1 MRRPFRFAF
10 RLLLVAAALAAVPIA
25 SAVLGPARTPYLS
38 ALSDLSA
45 GTVYAAGCQHKA
57 CFFIGGR
64 SKCAS
69 TTEATNCKSGTGF
82 CESKPCPV

>member
-1 MRRPFRFAF
+1 MTAQ
-10 RLLLVAAALAAVPIA
+10 
-25 SAVLGPARTPYLS
+25 
-38 ALSDLSA
+38 
-45 GTVYAAGCQHKA
+45 AAGCQHKA

-69 TTEATNCKSGTGF
+69 TTDAMNCKSGPGF

>member
-1 MRRPFRFAF
+1 MRRSS
-10 RLLLVAAALAAVPIA
+10 RLAIRVLLLAAVMTAIQV
-25 SAVLGPARTPYLS
+25 SVGVVGPARSPYIS

-45 GTVYAAGCQHKA
+45 VTAQAAGCQHKA

-69 TTEATNCKSGTGF
+69 TTDAMNCKSGPGF

>member
-1 MRRPFRFAF
+1 MRKSS
-10 RLLLVAAALAAVPIA
+10 RLAIRVLLLAAVMTAIQV
-25 SAVLGPARTPYLS
+25 SVGVVGPARSPYIS

-45 GTVYAAGCQHKA
+45 VTAQAAGCQHKA

-69 TTEATNCKSGTGF
+69 TTDAMNCKSGPGF